1 VLLRRN
7 ADTER
12 SPTTRPIELPWWYGH
27 HMAGTYPVVMGD
39 RGRVV
44 IPAELRERLRLE
56 AGSPLILLD
65 TPGGLILATREQLL
79 KLVREDLQGLD
90 LVGELIAE
98 RRRQAA
104 LEEIP

>member
-1 VLLRRN
+1 
-7 ADTER
+7 
-12 SPTTRPIELPWWYGH
+12 
-27 HMAGTYPVVMGD
+27 M
-39 RGRVV
+39 V
-44 IPAELRERLRLE
+44 IPAELRERLHLD
-56 AGSPLILLD
+56 AGFPLILLD

-104 LEEIP
+104 LDDVL